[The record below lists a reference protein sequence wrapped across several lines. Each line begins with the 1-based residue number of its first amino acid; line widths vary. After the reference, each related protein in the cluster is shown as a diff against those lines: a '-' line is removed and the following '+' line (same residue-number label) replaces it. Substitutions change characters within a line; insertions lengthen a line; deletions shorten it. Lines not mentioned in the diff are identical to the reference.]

1 MVLVTI
7 PVHLF
12 LARLLLFQATNALAL
27 IEESLL
33 IVQPLQQI
41 TLLCR
46 ASESPRWYTAGR
58 LVSMSTRNQVYQDQ
72 VNSTTQRLNIRP
84 YRDLSDLL
92 RVEYTCMSV
101 HQQLERSVT
110 LTTGNLL

>member
-12 LARLLLFQATNALAL
+12 LARLLLFQDTNALAL

-33 IVQPLQQI
+33 IVQPLRQI

-46 ASESPRWYTAGR
+46 ASASPRWYTAGR
-58 LVSMSTRNQVYQDQ
+58 LVSMSTSDQVYQDQ
-72 VNSTTQRLNIRP
+72 VNSTTQRLIIRP
-84 YRDLSDLL
+84 YRDLL

-101 HQQLERSVT
+101 EQQLERSVT
-110 LTTGNLL
+110 LTTGTLL